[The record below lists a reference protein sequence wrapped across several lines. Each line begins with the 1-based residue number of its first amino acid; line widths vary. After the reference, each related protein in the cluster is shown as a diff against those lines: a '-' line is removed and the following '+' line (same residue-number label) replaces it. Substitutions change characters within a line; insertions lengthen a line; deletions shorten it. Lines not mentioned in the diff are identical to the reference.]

1 MTRRHA
7 LVWFGIIAA
16 LLSAERQAHAQPLT
30 PGNLLVSNLGAG
42 TLSEYTSAGVF
53 VRSFAFPDFEGG
65 FHDLR
70 DIAVSS
76 NGNVQAFNGTFTPQ
90 LTTLV
95 PTGPTFTSQPFT
107 GWSTINNISYG
118 GIGNFGSATFV
129 TDMAT
134 ASPGGPQGI
143 VRFGNGG
150 SPVRFASTNDYQDLT
165 VGGDGLIYAL
175 RGGAPSF
182 NVDVFDP
189 NTLGLVRSIPLD
201 ASLVSADVRGLAVSS
216 AGSMF
221 AAAWNGTVYAMNSSG
236 TITNSRVTGFSNL
249 TDIDLDNAD
258 RYNAVESNVVYA
270 VRRSDSARGLH
281 FAAEHSGTD
290 KLGAR
295 RHWGGRVCRVEA
307 QDSEAIGRELISDRC
322 SWSPS
327 ASQNPNCRLASCA
340 SADCPRAG
348 LSGRDPTG
356 RQYRPRS
363 RRPE

>member
-249 TDIDLDNAD
+249 TDIDLDNAG
-258 RYNAVESNVVYA
+258 RLLVGSRFGNVI
-270 VRRSDSARGLH
+270 L
-281 FAAEHSGTD
+281 TD
-290 KLGAR
+290 TT
-295 RHWGGRVCRVEA
+295 
-307 QDSEAIGRELISDRC
+307 
-322 SWSPS
+322 PFT
-327 ASQNPNCRLASCA
+327 
-340 SADCPRAG
+340 
-348 LSGRDPTG
+348 LSGGPTVHVAFTSP
-356 RQYRPRS
+356 QS
-363 RRPE
+363 IPEPTSLVLGGIGAAGFAVWKRKILKQLAVS